1 MSSISFIYAVITLL
15 IEVGGVLLALRA
27 ILMARTPQSAIGWGI
42 ALVVLPVVAIPL
54 FLVFGESRFSGYVRA
69 GKGVSAALDEA
80 LRATVRHLDGYRA
93 AFCGLCFDGACV
105 AENLSGLPPTTGND
119 VRLLIDGRATF
130 DAIFWEI
137 EHARESLWVQFFI
150 IHDDEL
156 GRALA
161 DKLLAAAGRGVKC
174 RVLYDQVG
182 SKDLPDA
189 WGERLRRGGID
200 VRAFVTNRQHG
211 RRFQINFRNHR
222 KLVVVDGRVAFVGG
236 INVGDEYM
244 GRSKKFGPWRDTHM
258 RIEGPAVAG
267 FQMSF
272 MEDWNYVAKEL
283 PDFRLRAA
291 PESTSGPK
299 GSAVV
304 FPVASGPAEDWSV
317 CAAVFLSVIQ
327 ESKRRLWL
335 ASPYFVPSS
344 PLLYAICHAAL
355 RGVDVRLILP
365 QMADHLLPWLSS
377 FTFYPKLREAG
388 VKVWRYQPGFMHQ
401 KVLLADNDFAIVG
414 SINLD
419 YRSFMLNFEL
429 SAAVQDAGF
438 AGEVENM
445 FLADFDRSRPEDLD
459 AFDNGSLLF
468 RLKCR
473 TAALMRAAISSPS
486 ARTNPSAT
494 PARIPGQAAGRIPVR
509 KSRMPEN
516 PRTLIESRR
525 LSSIRSYARLD
536 A

>member
-1 MSSISFIYAVITLL
+1 MTSLSFIYAVLTILL
-15 IEVGGVLLALRA
+15 EVAGILLALRA
-27 ILMARTPQSAIGWGI
+27 VLMARTPQSAIGWSLALI
-42 ALVVLPVVAIPL
+42 ALPVLGIPL

-69 GKGVSAALDEA
+69 GKGLSAPLDEA
-80 LRATVRHLDGYRA
+80 LRATVGHLDGYRA
-93 AFCGLCFDGACV
+93 AFCGLCFDGASV

-119 VRLLIDGRATF
+119 VRLLIDGQATF
-130 DAIFWEI
+130 DAIFREI
-137 EHARESLWVQFFI
+137 GRARESVWVQFFI
-150 IHDDEL
+150 IHDDEI
-156 GRALA
+156 GRSLA
-161 DKLLAAAGRGVKC
+161 ETLLAAAARGVKC
-174 RVLYDQVG
+174 RVLYDGVG
-182 SKDLPDA
+182 SKDLPTG
-189 WGERLRRGGID
+189 WGNRLRRSGID

-222 KLVVVDGRVAFVGG
+222 KLVLVDGRVAFVGG

-244 GRSKKFGPWRDTHM
+244 GRSRKFGPWRDTHM

-272 MEDWNYVAKEL
+272 LEDWNYVAKAL

-291 PESTSGPK
+291 PEPSSGPK
-299 GSAVV
+299 GAAVV

-327 ESKRRLWL
+327 DAKRRLWL

-355 RGVDVRLILP
+355 RGVDVRIILP
-365 QMADHLLPWLSS
+365 QRADHLLPWLSS
-377 FTFYPKLREAG
+377 FTYYPKLREAG

-438 AGEVENM
+438 ASEVEHM
-445 FLADFDRSRPEDLD
+445 FLADFDRSRPENLNV
-459 AFDNGSLLF
+459 FDDGSLLF
-468 RLKCR
+468 QLKCR
-473 TAALMRAAISSPS
+473 AAALMSPE
-486 ARTNPSAT
+486 
-494 PARIPGQAAGRIPVR
+494 Q
-509 KSRMPEN
+509 
-516 PRTLIESRR
+516 
-525 LSSIRSYARLD
+525 
-536 A
+536 